1 MMNIKKKIMV
11 IFATGIMAFSASP
24 FVLAATPV
32 PANNTQQAEQVDT
45 TQQDT
50 ANQNNTAN
58 QNTQAQIPAAG
69 NAQTQTDTSTQV
81 SNKKYLSKGWAVF
94 WFIFTIIIN
103 AIISFWIG
111 NRFYKL
117 SKKDNHLSFEIR
129 ALRKDIEEKF
139 VNNVGGFSEQE
150 VDIKNLNESLALD
163 DEGLKPTAKQP
174 VLNEVSAEEEARF
187 RRWEEA
193 QSKPRK
199 ERVKPK
205 SVLKEEFDEEL
216 DDVKKIKRKNY
227 QPKRNPSEDFEDE
240 KENEKSESVDMD
252 ATREIKLKGEGVK
265 SKAKELLGDIFPFKE
280 DLNKV
285 GKPWLVYCQKDSR
298 RTGFFEKKGAV
309 MDLKDVQPYIEDKVC
324 MVTGGGGSI
333 GSEIVRSLSKLNAEK
348 IVIVDI
354 YENGAYSVKCE
365 VGDKV
370 TVEIASVR
378 DYEKMDCI
386 MNKYRP
392 DIVFHAAAH
401 KHVPFMELSPEEAV
415 KNNVKGTETVA
426 NLAEKYN
433 TDNFVLISTDKADAP
448 ISVMGAS

>member
-24 FVLAATPV
+24 FVLAATPA

-69 NAQTQTDTSTQV
+69 NVQTQTDTSTQV

-139 VNNVGGFSEQE
+139 VNNVGGFSE
-150 VDIKNLNESLALD
+150 
-163 DEGLKPTAKQP
+163 
-174 VLNEVSAEEEARF
+174 VSAEEEARF

-193 QSKPRK
+193 QSKPRN

-240 KENEKSESVDMD
+240 KENEKSEKVDMD
-252 ATREIKLKGEGVK
+252 ATREIKLKGDGVK

-280 DLNKV
+280 D
-285 GKPWLVYCQKDSR
+285 
-298 RTGFFEKKGAV
+298 
-309 MDLKDVQPYIEDKVC
+309 
-324 MVTGGGGSI
+324 
-333 GSEIVRSLSKLNAEK
+333 
-348 IVIVDI
+348 
-354 YENGAYSVKCE
+354 
-365 VGDKV
+365 
-370 TVEIASVR
+370 
-378 DYEKMDCI
+378 
-386 MNKYRP
+386 
-392 DIVFHAAAH
+392 
-401 KHVPFMELSPEEAV
+401 
-415 KNNVKGTETVA
+415 
-426 NLAEKYN
+426 
-433 TDNFVLISTDKADAP
+433 
-448 ISVMGAS
+448 

>member
-1 MMNIKKKIMV
+1 MNIKKKIMV

-24 FVLAATPV
+24 FVLAATPA

-69 NAQTQTDTSTQV
+69 NVQTQTDTSTQV

-103 AIISFWIG
+103 AIISFWI
-111 NRFYKL
+111 
-117 SKKDNHLSFEIR
+117 
-129 ALRKDIEEKF
+129 
-139 VNNVGGFSEQE
+139 
-150 VDIKNLNESLALD
+150 D

-193 QSKPRK
+193 QSKPRN

-240 KENEKSESVDMD
+240 KENEKSEKVDMD

-280 DLNKV
+280 D
-285 GKPWLVYCQKDSR
+285 
-298 RTGFFEKKGAV
+298 
-309 MDLKDVQPYIEDKVC
+309 
-324 MVTGGGGSI
+324 
-333 GSEIVRSLSKLNAEK
+333 
-348 IVIVDI
+348 
-354 YENGAYSVKCE
+354 
-365 VGDKV
+365 
-370 TVEIASVR
+370 
-378 DYEKMDCI
+378 
-386 MNKYRP
+386 
-392 DIVFHAAAH
+392 
-401 KHVPFMELSPEEAV
+401 
-415 KNNVKGTETVA
+415 
-426 NLAEKYN
+426 
-433 TDNFVLISTDKADAP
+433 
-448 ISVMGAS
+448 